1 LTARPTILAKIAGD
15 AGMPHDEP
23 ITTLADGRSVKL
35 TNQELTDWVFV
46 TAQIEGN
53 KVVYSVV
60 VTNAEKSA

>member
-15 AGMPHDEP
+15 AGMPNDEP
-23 ITTLADGRSVKL
+23 ITTLTDGRSVKL

-60 VTNAEKSA
+60 VTNAENSA